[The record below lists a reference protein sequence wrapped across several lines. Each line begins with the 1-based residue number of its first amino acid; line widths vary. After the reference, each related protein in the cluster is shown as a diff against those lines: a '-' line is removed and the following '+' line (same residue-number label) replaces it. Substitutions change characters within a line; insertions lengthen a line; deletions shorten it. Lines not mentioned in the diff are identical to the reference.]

1 MMNRVKSAFRRPW
14 VIAACVALAVA
25 AVVAAFIIAQALS
38 RPSAED
44 IAREWVDDNLDRAG
58 EIIAAAIGLNLPI
71 VSALGGEVIERA
83 LREAVAWEYSEPRE
97 ADGGLTEIT
106 ATASA
111 RISSPA
117 PLPPGFIEVRLP
129 FALTI
134 DRKAGEVTDWR
145 ADHQNAAV
153 ESDIPDLPDLPG
165 LPDIPG
171 LPNLGGDLPDIP
183 DLPGLPDA
191 PGLPDLPDIP
201 DIPDL
206 PDELPDLPDEL
217 PDLPDG
223 LPDIPDLPELPN
235 VPDLPDGLPDI
246 PDLPELPDIPDI
258 PDELPDIPDLPS
270 IPDSLPDL
278 PGDLTDLGGALR
290 RE

>member
-1 MMNRVKSAFRRPW
+1 MMNRVKSAFRRPR
-14 VIAACVALAVA
+14 VIAVCVALAVA
-25 AVVAAFIIAQALS
+25 AAVAAVIIAQALS

-83 LREAVAWEYSEPRE
+83 LRGAVDWEYSEPRE
-97 ADGGLTEIT
+97 AEGGLTEIT

-111 RISSPA
+111 RVSSPA

-129 FALTI
+129 FILTI
-134 DRKAGEVTDWR
+134 DRSAGEVTDWR
-145 ADHQNAAV
+145 TDHQNAAV
-153 ESDIPDLPDLPG
+153 ESDIPDLPD

-201 DIPDL
+201 DL
-206 PDELPDLPDEL
+206 PNIPDLPDEL

-223 LPDIPDLPELPN
+223 LPDIPDLPELP
-235 VPDLPDGLPDI
+235 DI
-246 PDLPELPDIPDI
+246 PDIPDI
-258 PDELPDIPDLPS
+258 PDELPGVPGLPDLGGELPELPNIPDLP
-270 IPDSLPDL
+270 DELPDL
-278 PGDLTDLGGALR
+278 GGVFGR
-290 RE
+290 DE

>member
-14 VIAACVALAVA
+14 VIAACVALAA
-25 AVVAAFIIAQALS
+25 AALVAAFIIGQALS

-71 VSALGGEVIERA
+71 VSALGGEFIERA
-83 LREAVAWEYSEPRE
+83 LRGAVAWEYSEPRE

-117 PLPPGFIEVRLP
+117 PLPPGFIEISLP
-129 FALTI
+129 FVLTI

-145 ADHQNAAV
+145 ADHHNAAV
-153 ESDIPDLPDLPG
+153 ESDIPDLPDLP
-165 LPDIPG
+165 DIPG
-171 LPNLGGDLPDIP
+171 LPSLGGELPDIS
-183 DLPGLPDA
+183 DLPG
-191 PGLPDLPDIP
+191 G
-201 DIPDL
+201 
-206 PDELPDLPDEL
+206 L

-223 LPDIPDLPELPN
+223 LPDIPDLPNIPDLPGELPDIPDL
-235 VPDLPDGLPDI
+235 PDLPDGLPDI
-246 PDLPELPDIPDI
+246 SDLPELPNIPEL

-270 IPDSLPDL
+270 IPDDLPDL
-278 PGDLTDLGGALR
+278 PGDLTDLPDIPELPDLPGELPDLPGLGGALR